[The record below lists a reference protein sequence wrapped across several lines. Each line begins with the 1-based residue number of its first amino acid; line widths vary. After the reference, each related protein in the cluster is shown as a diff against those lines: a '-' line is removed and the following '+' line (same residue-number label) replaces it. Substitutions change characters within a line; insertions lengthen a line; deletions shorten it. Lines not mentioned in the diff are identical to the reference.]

1 MKSSIAIL
9 FAVIC
14 VIALPAAV
22 GTDVKADF
30 EVPLAESA
38 FARCQNGIREPSE
51 SCDLGSKTIT
61 PGEDLCPAMGKI
73 LTIVQVCRSES
84 CACIPDRMECG
95 NGIREGAE
103 WCDPGDGTKEAAD
116 ENDLC
121 PKLSDLLNRSM
132 ACNKDTCLCK
142 ATTDLTA
149 NVTCGDNVIGFREEC
164 ESDSDCTDGKECS
177 NSCKCITKL
186 DINQSE
192 IIAKLGESDI
202 PSPEEKAKEK
212 EAVAMTEKKDF
223 DYHDLV
229 GETVPDLFYGDFD
242 KAYTNIEV
250 RTSGEP
256 YIVGV
261 MTKHNVIQEILDNG
275 YEEPDM
281 LVFVS
286 EDDAKA
292 IIGAENRLDALD
304 TALGEGKIEYR
315 PAGLFGRM
323 WFWFKG
329 LFR

>member
-1 MKSSIAIL
+1 MKLSIAIL

-14 VIALPAAV
+14 VMAALPMAIAAGV
-22 GTDVKADF
+22 QDDF

-51 SCDLGSKTIT
+51 SCDLGSKTVK
-61 PGEDLCPAMGKI
+61 PGEDLCPALGKI
-73 LTIVQVCRSES
+73 LGIVQVCRSEE
-84 CACIPDRMECG
+84 CACLPDRMDCG

-103 WCDPGDGTKEAAD
+103 WCDPGDEVKEPV
-116 ENDLC
+116 EKNDKC
-121 PKLSDLLNRSM
+121 PALSDFFNRSM

-149 NVTCGDNVIGFREEC
+149 NISCGNGKIEFREEC
-164 ESDSDCTDGKECS
+164 EADSDCKDDKECK
-177 NSCKCITKL
+177 SCKCIVKL
-186 DINQSE
+186 PGMNQTQLDTLLNQS
-192 IIAKLGESDI
+192 DI
-202 PSPEEKAKEK
+202 VVPDKTD
-212 EAVAMTEKKDF
+212 AVEMQEKKDF

-229 GETVPDLFYGDFD
+229 GETIPDLFYSDFE
-242 KAYTNIEV
+242 KAYTNVEV

-281 LVFVS
+281 VVFVS
-286 EDDAKA
+286 EDEAKA
-292 IIGAENRLDALD
+292 IAGSENRLDALD

-329 LFR
+329 WFR

>member
-1 MKSSIAIL
+1 MKSSIVIL
-9 FAVIC
+9 FVAIC
-14 VIALPAAV
+14 VIALLPAAV
-22 GTDVKADF
+22 ASEVKNDF

-51 SCDLGSKTIT
+51 SCDLGSKTIK

-73 LTIVQVCRSES
+73 LTIVQVCRAES

-95 NGIREGAE
+95 NGIRESAE
-103 WCDPGDGTKEAAD
+103 WCDPGDKTKEEA
-116 ENDLC
+116 EKNDLC
-121 PKLSDLLNRSM
+121 PQLSELLNRSM
-132 ACNKDTCLCK
+132 ACNKETCLCR

-149 NVTCGDNVIGFREEC
+149 NITCGNGLVEFREEC
-164 ESDSDCTDGKECS
+164 EADSDCTDGKECK
-177 NSCKCITKL
+177 SCKCLVKIPGMNQTVL
-186 DINQSE
+186 DTLLNQS
-192 IIAKLGESDI
+192 DI
-202 PSPEEKAKEK
+202 KVPDKTD
-212 EAVAMTEKKDF
+212 AVEMKEKKDF

-229 GETVPDLFYGDFD
+229 GETIPDLFYSDFE
-242 KAYTNIEV
+242 KAYTNVEV

-256 YIVGV
+256 IIVGV

-281 LVFVS
+281 VVFVS
-286 EDDAKA
+286 EDEAKA

-329 LFR
+329 IFR